1 MARSW
6 SAHRPDRRH
15 GATRGSLKPEATL
28 RTARAVRILL
38 SRRAVSLSAMSQSAW
53 IFNMSYS
60 TVHTYVI
67 LGGHEQ

>member
-1 MARSW
+1 M
-6 SAHRPDRRH
+6 HYN
-15 GATRGSLKPEATL
+15 TSLKPEATL
-28 RTARAVRILL
+28 RTARAVL
-38 SRRAVSLSAMSQSAW
+38 SPLASRGVALSAMSQSAW